1 MLPQIAYVTHGG
13 DTGTDPDIPLALAAF
28 ANAGMQ
34 AATVSWDD
42 NDMLWDAFDVILMG
56 PGSRL
61 AGRRQEFLRWARDV
75 EDQAEL
81 VNPAV
86 TLARNTDL
94 TYLRDLQSGGIAT
107 VDTVWLEPGDA
118 ASDVEQRLQSS
129 PWARFVVAP
138 SIPECGDQP
147 VVTDSPHGAA
157 QVAAGFAAKGC
168 SGIIGPELGDSCA
181 MAITILGGRISH
193 AVVRDTPND
202 RWRRQDVELGL
213 VDLVDDIFDVG
224 SHGENL
230 LYARIDLVAGAGG
243 WLVERF
249 EATAPS
255 LFLDADVRAAD
266 RLAWAVRERITGDL
280 RPEPL
285 GGSD

>member
-1 MLPQIAYVTHGG
+1 
-13 DTGTDPDIPLALAAF
+13 
-28 ANAGMQ
+28 
-34 AATVSWDD
+34 
-42 NDMLWDAFDVILMG
+42 
-56 PGSRL
+56 
-61 AGRRQEFLRWARDV
+61 
-75 EDQAEL
+75 
-81 VNPAV
+81 
-86 TLARNTDL
+86 
-94 TYLRDLQSGGIAT
+94 
-107 VDTVWLEPGDA
+107 
-118 ASDVEQRLQSS
+118 
-129 PWARFVVAP
+129 
-138 SIPECGDQP
+138 
-147 VVTDSPHGAA
+147 
-157 QVAAGFAAKGC
+157 
-168 SGIIGPELGDSCA
+168 

-193 AVVRDTPND
+193 AVVRDTPTD

>member
-34 AATVSWDD
+34 AATVRWDD
-42 NDMLWDAFDVILMG
+42 DDLRWDAFDVVLMG

-61 AGRRQEFLRWARDV
+61 AGRRQQFLRWARDV
-75 EDQAEL
+75 EDQVQL

-94 TYLRDLQSGGIAT
+94 TYLRDLHGEGIAT

-118 ASDVEQRLQSS
+118 ASDVEQRLRSS
-129 PWARFVVAP
+129 TWARFVVAP
-138 SIPECGDQP
+138 SIPECGEQS
-147 VVTDSPHGAA
+147 VVTDSPHEAA
-157 QVAAGFAAKGC
+157 LVAAGFAARGC
-168 SGIIGPELGDSCA
+168 SGLIRPELGDSCTT
-181 MAITILGGRISH
+181 AIIILGGRISH
-193 AVVRDTPND
+193 AVVRDTPTD
-202 RWRRQDVELGL
+202 RWRRQDVERGL
-213 VDLVDDIFDVG
+213 VDLVHDVFDVG

-230 LYARIDLVAGAGG
+230 LYARIDLVAGTGG

-255 LFLDADVRAAD
+255 LFLDADVHAAD
-266 RLAWAVRERITGDL
+266 SLAWAVRERITGDL